1 MRKVKILTDST
12 CDLNEEILAKYD
24 IALIPLYV
32 TIDGQ
37 TYHDFT
43 EMKARAMYDLSEKT
57 GSHPKTA
64 ACSIQDFRDF
74 FMEYLTQDYD
84 IIYCGIGANLSSC
97 YQNVHLVKNLI
108 VEKHPEYESQM
119 YFVDSGNLSTGISLV
134 LLKMCEARDKG
145 MSAEEIVKV
154 GENTV
159 PRVRA
164 QFCVENLDYIY
175 KGGRCSN
182 ASRFIGNMLHIKP
195 YLKVRDG
202 KLNVAKKS
210 IGSFKKAL
218 NLMIDEFKECFQD
231 VDKEFVFITHSEG
244 DAFAKYI
251 REKISDV
258 TPQIENLMETKAG
271 CVISSHCGEHTIGI
285 LYIMKEN

>member
-1 MRKVKILTDST
+1 MSKVKILTDST

-24 IALIPLYV
+24 IGLIPLYV
-32 TIDGQ
+32 TVDGK

-43 EMKARAMYDLSEKT
+43 EMKARQMYDLSEQT

-64 ACSIQDFRDF
+64 ACSIQDMRDF
-74 FMEYLTQDYD
+74 FMEYLTEGYD
-84 IIYCGIGANLSSC
+84 IIYCGIGAHLSSC
-97 YQNVHLVKNLI
+97 YQNAHLVKDLL
-108 VEKHPEYESQM
+108 VEKHPELEEHIF
-119 YFVDSGNLSTGISLV
+119 FVDSQNLSTGISLV
-134 LLKMCEARDKG
+134 LLKMCKARDEGKTA
-145 MSAEEIVKV
+145 SEIVAI
-154 GENTV
+154 GENVV

-202 KLNVAKKS
+202 LLNVAKKS

-218 NLMIDEFKECFQD
+218 NIMIDEFKECFKD

-251 REKISDV
+251 KEKISDV
-258 TPQIENLMETKAG
+258 SDKIENLFDTKAG